1 LYQKLLLLLLQNGEA
16 QVPCHLCMRGGC
28 AYPKTAPLPLLLLLL
43 QNGEDQV
50 SCYLFWQY
58 LASLVT
64 LPAFMALYLQLLQ
77 SGQLAGQVL

>member
-1 LYQKLLLLLLQNGEA
+1 VLLLLL
-16 QVPCHLCMRGGC
+16 P
-28 AYPKTAPLPLLLLLL
+28 PPLLLPLLLLLLL

-77 SGQLAGQVL
+77 SGQLAG

>member
-1 LYQKLLLLLLQNGEA
+1 MCGQHSQHQQSPSAALLFCLLRSILL
-16 QVPCHLCMRGGC
+16 HL
-28 AYPKTAPLPLLLLLL
+28 LLLLLL

-58 LASLVT
+58 LASLAT

-77 SGQLAGQVL
+77 SGQLAS